1 MASFRPRNLNEFFHI
16 LWRRKSL
23 IIFITV
29 VVLTS
34 AFIVVTRIPNAYDSR
49 ALLVVSGL
57 QYEMQTSGS
66 LIAAVTEQVTS
77 RSNLEALIR
86 RYNLYGYQPEM
97 KIDPLIDGMR
107 KQVKLETKYR
117 ADFNGFP
124 ESFAISYRSDDP
136 ATAKQVVADVVSLFD
151 KANEVMAKHAADEA
165 NSLKAEIADVEA
177 QLSQA
182 GRSRRYSAAR
192 SSAVS
197 RTIGNLER
205 LRAERNAISSSV
217 ETLSDKQYML
227 ERQISDQRRLIS
239 QQQQI
244 VRSAPPSEGRGN
256 GAYAALLKRKV
267 DLEAQFQ
274 NYGTLYTDKN
284 PRVIQTREQ
293 LAEVNQRIAQ
303 LNAEGEQVRA
313 LASSPEA
320 QELRTMERELAR
332 LETELDVVRRE
343 IGRKNQAA
351 AGLPAGASSSI
362 PLTLPAGG
370 GSEPAG
376 TSLEFDTLR
385 GRYDALMD
393 KQNSI
398 KKVLPSAGAVAPPLF
413 QVVDQPNLPQSA
425 SSPNRRVLM
434 LVGLVLA
441 LAIALAVAAALE
453 FRRMFA
459 LYDHRDVD
467 YYLGVPV
474 LALIPETFTP
484 AERLEVD
491 RVALRRRLTVL
502 VLGAAS
508 VPALALLLNSMGV
521 FQLLASK

>member
-1 MASFRPRNLNEFFHI
+1 MASFRPRNLTEFFQI

-23 IIFITV
+23 IVFITV
-29 VVLTS
+29 VVLAS
-34 AFIVVTRIPNAYDSR
+34 AFIVVSRIPSAYDSR

-57 QYEMQTSGS
+57 QYDIQTSGS

-77 RSNLEALIR
+77 RSNLESLIR
-86 RYNLYGYQPEM
+86 RYKLYGYQPEM

-117 ADFNGFP
+117 ADVTGFP
-124 ESFAISYRSDDP
+124 ESFAISYRNDDP

-151 KANEVMAKHAADEA
+151 KANEVMAKHAVDEA
-165 NSLKAEIADVEA
+165 NALKSEIAEVEA

-197 RTIGNLER
+197 HTMGNLER

-244 VRSAPPSEGRGN
+244 VKSAPPSEGRGN

-267 DLEAQFQ
+267 DLEAQAQ
-274 NYGTLYTDKN
+274 SYSALYTDKN
-284 PRVIQTREQ
+284 PKVVQTREQ

-303 LNAEGEQVRA
+303 LNADGEQVRV

-343 IGRKNQAA
+343 IGRKSQAA
-351 AGLPAGASSSI
+351 AGLPAGAPSSI
-362 PLTLPAGG
+362 PLSLPGGG
-370 GSEPAG
+370 GSEAAG
-376 TSLEFDTLR
+376 TDLEFDTLR

-393 KQNSI
+393 RENSI

-425 SSPNRRVLM
+425 SVPNRRVLM
-434 LVGLVLA
+434 LAALILA
-441 LAIALAVAAALE
+441 LALAFTVAAALE
-453 FRRMFA
+453 FRRMYA

-484 AERLEVD
+484 AERFQSD
-491 RVALRRRLTVL
+491 RVARKRRITVL
-502 VLGAAS
+502 VLGVAS
-508 VPALALLLNSMGV
+508 VPALALLLNSLGL
-521 FQLLASK
+521 FQLLGSK